1 MLNLEIMSGFNN
13 PVERSIRL
21 PVGWGLGGQ
30 VYLGCHLDGWMPFYF
45 SATVTLL
52 AVLT

>member
-1 MLNLEIMSGFNN
+1 MID
-13 PVERSIRL
+13 RSIRSVDL
-21 PVGWGLGGQ
+21 FAGCLVSQPALGLGGQ
-30 VYLGCHLDGWMPFYF
+30 VYFGCHLDGWMLFYF